1 MSLPSREPVPAV
13 STLQAAHQ
21 DRWNGARRRYAGFWQ
36 GAVLQDWFKVF
47 IFPSSDSEFLR
58 EIDIAK
64 SVPEI
69 AEAVANLRGGVPPQ
83 PQDLLIGIG
92 KRMGNTDEP
101 NDPEVWAAIDAGQFV
116 CHIHY
121 SGSDKRR
128 GWKQRN
134 LLLSAAACVAF
145 AAHSA
150 CRGMT
155 YTVVDGGNSST
166 SDVPKIQ
173 LLVDYLVNVAAA
185 ECFHD
190 DGPAAEPKHQV
201 ARFCEEHEL
210 TWQTILIMGQIAL
223 ERETMWSGDGPLE
236 TIRIASLAA
245 ELLTEAQRRATI
257 PPVAAA

>member
-1 MSLPSREPVPAV
+1 M

-21 DRWNGARRRYAGFWQ
+21 DRWNVARRRYAGFWQ

-47 IFPSSDSEFLR
+47 IFPSSDSEYLR
-58 EIDIAK
+58 EIDIAS
-64 SVPEI
+64 SVPEL

-92 KRMGNTDEP
+92 KRMGNADEP
-101 NDPEVWAAIDAGQFV
+101 NDPEAWAAIDAGQFV

-121 SGSDKRR
+121 DGGDRRR

-134 LLLSAAACVAF
+134 LLLSAASCVAF
-145 AAHSA
+145 ASHPA
-150 CRGMT
+150 CREMT
-155 YTVVDGGNSST
+155 YTVVDGGNSS
-166 SDVPKIQ
+166 SSALPKIQ
-173 LLVDYLVNVAAA
+173 LLIDYLVIVAAG
-185 ECFHD
+185 ECYRE
-190 DGPAAEPKHQV
+190 DGPAAEPKDQV

-210 TWQTILIMGQIAL
+210 TWQTILIMGQIAQA
-223 ERETMWSGDGPLE
+223 RQMQWSGEGPLE

-257 PPVAAA
+257 PPVAATAQS